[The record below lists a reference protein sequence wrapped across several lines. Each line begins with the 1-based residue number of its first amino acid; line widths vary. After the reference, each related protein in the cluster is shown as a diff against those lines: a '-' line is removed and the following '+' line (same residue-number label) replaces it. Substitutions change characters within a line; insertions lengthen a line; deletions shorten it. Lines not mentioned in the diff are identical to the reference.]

1 MANYS
6 NSDML
11 AMKAAFAKVFNVDK
25 EVCES
30 PEAIK
35 WMQDAPI
42 AIVEYDGRFK
52 KESSKDRDIRME
64 LIEVYDGMFGDLI
77 NYCRRIFKEYRQF
90 SKWEML
96 FKIANE
102 ISSADKLIERV
113 KTQMVFDDNE
123 VAITEPQKTEELPT
137 NQSTSAEDATETPIE
152 ETKSEP
158 TVTMAEEKPV
168 EVTPEDGT
176 SAPTETPVHTEL
188 ENDNVPEVS
197 DDGVTEIVDSG
208 INDEVQ
214 SVSNTQEVAN
224 AKPVIET
231 SEQPTGNVHE
241 AAQHSLSNTNNIKP
255 MEETKME
262 NDAMKAMMAAAQMA
276 GGAADPAQAQTA
288 PSKSNAGSAD
298 KAKNNENIAAVAQ
311 ILGDEK
317 NVRNAWTRQNV
328 VTSVVST
335 QKPAALRTLSDEG
348 TPTSE
353 AEQEKALEKINENIA
368 KFVVGVSGRKGCT
381 VEQFAGLTDEE
392 KYANVYGST
401 AEIRTANVIK
411 AKEMYNLLMQIKQN
425 PLAPIKAFIP
435 GADKVSYATK
445 GYAINGRPLPIEEF
459 IVELLDNG
467 MGIIYGEGSMSP
479 DGNDVGDKP
488 VTFKVGI
495 AKVTEKNQSS
505 GIAVTATTK
514 KVPTV
519 RPKNK
524 KEFIRNGQ
532 NVVFLFDKLAE
543 GENAQGTASFKAAIQ
558 GQDGVTNA
566 VVPVYALDENGNR
579 IAKEKKTA
587 DAETTYKTKM
597 VSINCSVPVTKVVKE
612 IGDQF
617 KNGDVDTTVTAA
629 RWNINL
635 TVARQSGNFGNV
647 GEISQAPGMD
657 VFALIYGGGAS
668 LSSTLKKSGTIAKLQ
683 AAANEEIAAD
693 AKQAAEDLV

>member
-6 NSDML
+6 NSDMQ

-25 EVCES
+25 SVCDSLEV
-30 PEAIK
+30 IK
-35 WMQDAPI
+35 WMENAPI

-52 KESSKDRDIRME
+52 KESSKDRDVRME
-64 LIEVYDGMFGDLI
+64 LIEVYDGMVQDLI
-77 NYCRRIFKEYRQF
+77 NYCRRLFKEYRQY

-96 FKIANE
+96 FKIAHE
-102 ISSADKLIERV
+102 ISSADELIERA
-113 KTQMVFDDNE
+113 KAQMVFGGDE
-123 VAITEPQKTEELPT
+123 VAITEPQVTEELPI
-137 NQSTSAEDATETPIE
+137 NQSTSAEGATEPSNE
-152 ETKSEP
+152 EPKSEP
-158 TVTMAEEKPV
+158 PVTVAEEKPV
-168 EVTPEDGT
+168 DVTLEDGT
-176 SAPTETPVHTEL
+176 SAPAEETPIHIEPVAEMPTSEVV
-188 ENDNVPEVS
+188 EEVPKVE
-197 DDGVTEIVDSG
+197 DREIVTE
-208 INDEVQ
+208 VQ
-214 SVSNTQEVAN
+214 TVSNTQEVAD
-224 AKPVIET
+224 AKSATEP

-241 AAQHSLSNTNNIKP
+241 ATQHSLSNTTNNSI

-262 NDAMKAMMAAAQMA
+262 NDAMKAMMEAAQKA
-276 GGAADPAQAQTA
+276 GATDPAQAQTA
-288 PSKSNAGSAD
+288 PKSNTGSAD
-298 KAKNNENIAAVAQ
+298 KAKDKENIAAVAQ
-311 ILGDEK
+311 ILGEEK

-328 VTSVVST
+328 VTDVVST
-335 QKPAALRTLSDEG
+335 QKPAALRTLSGEG
-348 TPTSE
+348 TPTTE
-353 AEQEKALEKINENIA
+353 AEQDKALEKINENIA
-368 KFVVGVSGRKGCT
+368 KFVVGVSGKKGIT
-381 VEQFAGLTDEE
+381 VEQFAGLTDDE

-411 AKEMYNLLMQIKQN
+411 AQAMYELLMQIKQN
-425 PLAPIKAFIP
+425 PMAPIKAFIP

-467 MGIIYGEGSMSP
+467 MGIIYGEGSMTP

-505 GIAVTATTK
+505 GIATTATVK

-532 NVVFLFDKLAE
+532 NVIFLFDKLAE

-558 GQDGVTNA
+558 GADGVTNA

-617 KNGDVDTTVTAA
+617 KNGDVDTAVTAA

-635 TVARQSGNFGNV
+635 TVAKQSGNFGNV
-647 GEISQAPGMD
+647 GEMSQAPGMD

-683 AAANEEIAAD
+683 AAANEEIEAD
-693 AKQAAEDLV
+693 AKQAAEELV

>member
-6 NSDML
+6 NSDMQ

-25 EVCES
+25 SVCDSLEVV
-30 PEAIK
+30 K
-35 WMQDAPI
+35 WMENAPI

-52 KESSKDRDIRME
+52 KESSKDRDVRME
-64 LIEVYDGMFGDLI
+64 LIEVYDGMVQDLI
-77 NYCRRIFKEYRQF
+77 NYCRRIFKEYRQY

-96 FKIANE
+96 FKIAHE
-102 ISSADKLIERV
+102 ISSADELIERA
-113 KTQMVFDDNE
+113 KAQMVFGGDE
-123 VAITEPQKTEELPT
+123 VAITEPQVTEELPI
-137 NQSTSAEDATETPIE
+137 NQSTSAEGATESSNE
-152 ETKSEP
+152 EPKSEP
-158 TVTMAEEKPV
+158 PVTVAEEKPV
-168 EVTPEDGT
+168 DVTLEDGT
-176 SAPTETPVHTEL
+176 SAPTEETPVHIEPVAEMSTSEVV
-188 ENDNVPEVS
+188 EEVPKVE
-197 DDGVTEIVDSG
+197 DREIVTE
-208 INDEVQ
+208 VQ
-214 SVSNTQEVAN
+214 TVSNTQEVAD
-224 AKPVIET
+224 AKSATEP
-231 SEQPTGNVHE
+231 SEQPTGNVHG
-241 AAQHSLSNTNNIKP
+241 ATQHSLSNTTNNSI

-262 NDAMKAMMAAAQMA
+262 NDAMKAMMEAAQKA
-276 GGAADPAQAQTA
+276 GATDPAQAQTA
-288 PSKSNAGSAD
+288 PKSNTGSAD
-298 KAKNNENIAAVAQ
+298 KAKDKENIAAVAQ
-311 ILGDEK
+311 ILGEEK

-328 VTSVVST
+328 VTDVVST
-335 QKPAALRTLSDEG
+335 QKPAALRTLSGEG
-348 TPTSE
+348 TPTTE
-353 AEQEKALEKINENIA
+353 AEQDKALEKINENIA
-368 KFVVGVSGRKGCT
+368 KFVVGVSGKKGIT
-381 VEQFAGLTDEE
+381 VEQFAGLTDDE

-411 AKEMYNLLMQIKQN
+411 AQAMYELLMQIKQN
-425 PLAPIKAFIP
+425 PMAPIKAFIP

-467 MGIIYGEGSMSP
+467 MGIIYGEGSMTP

-505 GIAVTATTK
+505 GIATTATVK

-532 NVVFLFDKLAE
+532 NVIFLFDKLAE

-558 GQDGVTNA
+558 GADGVTNA

-617 KNGDVDTTVTAA
+617 KNGDVDTAVTAA

-635 TVARQSGNFGNV
+635 TVAKQSGNFGNV
-647 GEISQAPGMD
+647 GEMSQAPGMD

-683 AAANEEIAAD
+683 AAANEEIEAD
-693 AKQAAEDLV
+693 AKQAAEELV